1 MSNQTNSETPT
12 YIIIGGVAGGAS
24 AAVRLRRVDEHA
36 KIIMVERGEYV
47 SFANCGLPYHIGD
60 VIKDEEKLLVETPEK
75 LNNNFN
81 IDVRIKTEAIQI
93 KPAEKL
99 LVLKDLTN
107 NNIYE
112 EKYTKL
118 ILSPGANP
126 LRPPI
131 PGINASNIFTL
142 RNIPDMRAIKNFI
155 ETNHPI
161 HATVIGGGFIGL
173 EMAENLAHLGL
184 KVTVNELAPQVMAP
198 LDPEMAAYV
207 HQHLK
212 QHNVELYLSDGVKAF
227 EKVSHTEIKVQL
239 QSGKIIE
246 TNMVV
251 LGIGVK
257 PERKLAEEAGLTIG
271 NRGGILVNEYLQT
284 SDPDI
289 YAIGDAIEVKDLVT
303 GENTLIPLAG
313 PANKQ
318 GRIAANNIVGRK
330 EAYKGTQGT
339 SIAKIF
345 DLTIATTGANEKTLA
360 RLGIAYRKSF
370 TQNSSHAGYYPNAIP
385 MAIKLLFSPEDGK
398 ILGAQIVGYE
408 GVDKRIDVLATA
420 LRMGLTVFDLQE
432 LELAYA
438 PPYSSAKDPVNI
450 AGFVASN
457 ILTGDMEV
465 FYPEDVDKIDAEKT
479 ILLDVRT
486 DEEVKLGTIPN
497 SVHIPLHELRERL
510 NELDSSKEIW
520 LFCQAGQRGYYAAR
534 ILMQNGF
541 KVKNLSGGYKAYTI
555 IKEKQTNE
563 GIFDDLSIRVND
575 VIHAAQSQVA
585 VEQTPESQAAIEI
598 DACGLACP
606 GPIMQVAQHINS
618 LNTGEV
624 LKVTA
629 TDPGFYN
636 DVQIWADSTQNKL
649 LKIERQKGT
658 IVAYLKKGIPK
669 QKSAVSASGFNIPD
683 GKNMIVFS
691 SDLDKAIASFIIAN
705 GAAAMGK
712 EVNMF
717 FTFWGLN
724 ILRKPKRVRV
734 KKSFIGRLF
743 GKMMPRGPE
752 KLQISKMNMGGL
764 GTKLIKNLMKS
775 YNMASLREL
784 IDSAQ
789 KNGVKLIAC
798 QMTMDLMGIK
808 KEELIDG
815 VEIGGVATMLGAS
828 DRSNMSL
835 FI

>member
-1 MSNQTNSETPT
+1 MSKQT
-12 YIIIGGVAGGAS
+12 YIVIGGVAGGAS

-36 KIIMVERGEYV
+36 NIIMIERGEYI

-60 VIKDEEKLLVETPEK
+60 VIKDEEKLLVETPDNLRK
-75 LNNNFN
+75 NFN
-81 IDVRIKTEAIQI
+81 IDVRIKTEAISI
-93 KPAEKL
+93 NPLKKSIL
-99 LVLKDLTN
+99 LKDLTN
-107 NNIYE
+107 NNEYE
-112 EKYTKL
+112 EQYDKL
-118 ILSPGANP
+118 ILSPGAQP

-131 PGINASNIFTL
+131 LGINASNIFTL
-142 RNIPDMRAIKNFI
+142 RNIPDMRAIKRYI
-155 ETNHPI
+155 ENNHPI

-173 EMAENLAHLGL
+173 EMAENLAHAGL

-212 QHNVELYLSDGVKAF
+212 QHEVELYLSDGVKAF
-227 EKVSHTEIKVQL
+227 EKVSDTIIRVEL

-246 TNMVV
+246 TNIVI

-271 NRGGILVNEYLQT
+271 ERGGILVNEYLQT

-289 YAIGDAIEVKDLVT
+289 YAIGDAIEVKDLVNKK
-303 GENTLIPLAG
+303 NTLIPLAG

-318 GRIAANNIVGRK
+318 GRIAANNIAGKK
-330 EAYKGTQGT
+330 EIYKGTQGT

-345 DLTIATTGANEKTLA
+345 DLTIATTGNNEKTL
-360 RLGIAYRKSF
+360 RRFNIPYRKSY

-385 MAIKLLFSPEDGK
+385 MAIKLLFSPENGK
-398 ILGAQIVGYE
+398 ILGCQIVGYE

-420 LRMGLTVFDLQE
+420 LRMGLTVFDLEE

-457 ILTGDMEV
+457 ILKGDMDV
-465 FYPEDVDKIDAEKT
+465 FYPEDMNSIDFKKV
-479 ILLDVRT
+479 ILLDIRT
-486 DEEVKLGTIPN
+486 NEEVKLGAIPE
-497 SVHIPLHELRERL
+497 SLHIPLDELRDRM
-510 NELDSSKEIW
+510 NELDKNKEIW
-520 LFCQAGQRGYYAAR
+520 VYCQAGQRGYYASR
-534 ILMQNGF
+534 ILVQNGF
-541 KVKNLSGGYKAYTI
+541 QVKNLSGGYKAYKI
-555 IKEKQTNE
+555 VLEKQSNE
-563 GIFDDLSIRVND
+563 GIFDDLSIHVDD
-575 VIHAAQSQVA
+575 VIHAVQTQVSKSDEIPDSQS
-585 VEQTPESQAAIEI
+585 SIEI

-606 GPIMQVAQHINS
+606 GPIMRVAEHIKS

-636 DVQIWADSTQNKL
+636 DIKIWAETTQNKL
-649 LKIERQKGT
+649 LKIDREAGKIT
-658 IVAYLKKGIPK
+658 AFLKKEIPK
-669 QKSAVSASGFNIPD
+669 PKSAIPSLGFEFPD
-683 GKNMIVFS
+683 AKNMIVFS
-691 SDLDKAIASFIIAN
+691 SDFDKAIASFIIAN
-705 GAAAMGK
+705 GAVAMGK

-724 ILRKPKRVRV
+724 ILRKPKKVRV
-734 KKSFIGRLF
+734 NKSFIGRLF
-743 GKMMPRGPE
+743 GKMMPRGSD
-752 KLQISKMNMGGL
+752 KLSLSQMNMGGL
-764 GTKLIKNLMKS
+764 GTKLIKYLMKS
-775 YNMASLREL
+775 QNIASLREL
-784 IDSAQ
+784 IQSAQ

-828 DRSNMSL
+828 DRSNMTL

>member
-1 MSNQTNSETPT
+1 MSNLT
-12 YIIIGGVAGGAS
+12 YIVIGGVAGGAS
-24 AAVRLRRVDEHA
+24 AAVRLRRMDEHA
-36 KIIMVERGEYV
+36 NIIMIERGEYI
-47 SFANCGLPYHIGD
+47 SFANCGLPYHIGE
-60 VIKDEEKLLVETPEK
+60 VIKDESKLLVETPEN
-75 LNNNFN
+75 LRNNFN

-93 KPAEKL
+93 KPQDK
-99 LVLKDLTN
+99 VVILKDLTN
-107 NNIYE
+107 NNEYE
-112 EKYTKL
+112 EKYDKL
-118 ILSPGANP
+118 ILSPGAQP

-155 ETNHPI
+155 ENYHPI
-161 HATVIGGGFIGL
+161 HVTVIGGGFIGL
-173 EMAENLAHLGL
+173 EMAENLSLAGL
-184 KVTVNELAPQVMAP
+184 KVTVNELAPQVMTP

-212 QHNVELYLSDGVKAF
+212 QHNVELYLSDGVKSF
-227 EKVSHTEIKVQL
+227 ERISNTEIRVQL
-239 QSGKIIE
+239 QSGRILE
-246 TNMVV
+246 SNMVI

-257 PERKLAEEAGLTIG
+257 PEKKLAEEAGLKIG
-271 NRGGILVNEYLQT
+271 ERDGILVNEYLQT

-289 YAIGDAIEVKDLVT
+289 YAIGDAIEVKDFVT
-303 GENTLIPLAG
+303 GNKSLIPLAG

-330 EAYKGTQGT
+330 EQYKGTQGT

-345 DLTIATTGANEKTLA
+345 DLTIATTGSNEKTLK
-360 RLGIAYRKSF
+360 RLNIPYVKSF

-385 MAIKLLFSPEDGK
+385 MAIKLLFSPDEGK

-420 LRMGLTVFDLQE
+420 LRAGLTVFDLE
-432 LELAYA
+432 GLELAYA

-457 ILTGDMEV
+457 ILKGDMEI
-465 FYPEDVDKIDAEKT
+465 FYPKDVDSIDFKKIM
-479 ILLDVRT
+479 LLDVRT
-486 DEEVKLGTIPN
+486 DEEVKLGTIPK
-497 SVHIPLHELRERL
+497 SVHIPLDQLRERL
-510 NELDSSKEIW
+510 EELDNSKEIW
-520 LFCQAGQRGYYAAR
+520 LFCQAGQRGYYAER
-534 ILMQNGF
+534 VLVQNGF

-575 VIHAAQSQVA
+575 VIHAAQSKLS
-585 VEQTPESQAAIEI
+585 VEKAPDSQAAIEI

-606 GPIMQVAQHINS
+606 GPIMQVSKHIKS
-618 LNTGEV
+618 LNFGEV

-636 DVQIWADSTQNKL
+636 DVQTWAESTQNKL
-649 LKIERQKGT
+649 LKIEREKGT
-658 IVAYLKKGIPK
+658 IVAYLKKEIPK
-669 QKSAVSASGFNIPD
+669 QKSAVSPTGFNLPD

-705 GAAAMGK
+705 GAVAMGK

-724 ILRKPKRVRV
+724 ILRKPKKVRV

-743 GKMMPRGPE
+743 GKMMPRGTE
-752 KLQISKMNMGGL
+752 RLTISKMNMGGL
-764 GTKLIKNLMKS
+764 GTKLIKKLMKS
-775 YNMASLREL
+775 YNMASLQEL

-798 QMTMDLMGIK
+798 QMT
-808 KEELIDG
+808 
-815 VEIGGVATMLGAS
+815 
-828 DRSNMSL
+828 
-835 FI
+835 